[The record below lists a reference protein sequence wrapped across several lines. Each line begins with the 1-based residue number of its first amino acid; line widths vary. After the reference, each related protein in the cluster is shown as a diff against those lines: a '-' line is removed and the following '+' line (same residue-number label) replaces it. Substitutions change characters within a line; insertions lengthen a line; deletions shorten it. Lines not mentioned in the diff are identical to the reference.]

1 MRKAAISVTLRGT
14 KNVPVTSV
22 AIIVAPTGSDLSS
35 GAASSA

>member
-1 MRKAAISVTLRGT
+1 LSGT

-22 AIIVAPTGSDLSS
+22 AIIVAPFGNARTS